1 MMPHGGIPSILRSI
15 CKNGACTDDGQM
27 RKKKMKRINSFDFL
41 YYTIGTEYG
50 VRLML
55 LPLLWL
61 IPLSCPLI
69 FPLINSSYIG
79 IVPIVLAIGAGLIYY
94 LVRCYFYKREDAIRK
109 HFDKTKYSKS
119 AWKWGIFALWIFLWF
134 VLPLIVI
141 GLCVRG

>member
-1 MMPHGGIPSILRSI
+1 MPHGGTPSIRRST
-15 CKNGACTDDGQM
+15 CKNGTCTDDGQM

-69 FPLINSSYIG
+69 FPLINPSYIG
-79 IVPIVLAIGAGLIYY
+79 IVPIVLAIGASLIYY

-119 AWKWGIFALWIFLWF
+119 AWKWGIFALWIFLCF
-134 VLPLIVI
+134 ILPLIVI